1 MEQLDKVLVVI
12 PAYNEEANIELVVE
26 ELIRDYPDLDYVVV
40 NDGSRDRTAEIC
52 REKGYNLQGTW
63 VLSFGSSGKLRAGG
77 LLSGWH
83 EVCLLSGIC
92 LCRSV

>member
-40 NDGSRDRTAEIC
+40 NDGSTDGSFQICGEYAARDSRIKDDE
-52 REKGYNLQGTW
+52 
-63 VLSFGSSGKLRAGG
+63 
-77 LLSGWH
+77 
-83 EVCLLSGIC
+83 EVEE
-92 LCRSV
+92 